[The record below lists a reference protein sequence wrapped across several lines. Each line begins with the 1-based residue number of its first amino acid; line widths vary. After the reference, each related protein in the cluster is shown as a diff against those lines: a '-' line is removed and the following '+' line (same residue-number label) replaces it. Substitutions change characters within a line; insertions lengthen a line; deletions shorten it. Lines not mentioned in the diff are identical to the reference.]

1 MTRRSL
7 LSKNFSLSKKFGS
20 ANLTNSKKAIFSM
33 SNDVSKLDL
42 YEGVKTL
49 IETDAVHIHLP
60 QQKLFTLFSLG
71 FQFLLFQSTRKPGA
85 YIIRV
90 EDGHLAEKLA
100 KKAKDPSTRKF
111 MQSLL
116 IPRKLKYEKSVFYL
130 DYFHLGSWN
139 LTSEI
144 PKEKVQAALI
154 VKNTSFKPMMEIELE
169 DSPDAAI
176 IDTIKNGEYL
186 KTLMQFVP
194 KTITIAFEESFE
206 NTTQVH
212 FPFIKKEKEKTVSGV
227 TISDDLD
234 WDND

>member
-1 MTRRSL
+1 MS
-7 LSKNFSLSKKFGS
+7 SD
-20 ANLTNSKKAIFSM
+20 LTKQ
-33 SNDVSKLDL
+33 DL

-49 IETDAVHIHLP
+49 IETDAVHVHLP
-60 QQKLFTLFSLG
+60 QQKLFTLFSVG
-71 FQFLLFQSTRKPGA
+71 FQYLLFQSTRKPGA

-144 PKEKVQAALI
+144 PRDKIQAALI
-154 VKNTSFKPMMEIELE
+154 VKNTSSKPMMEIEVHDAE
-169 DSPDAAI
+169 DETAAAV
-176 IDTIKNGEYL
+176 IDTIKNGDYL
-186 KTLMQFVP
+186 KTLMEFVP
-194 KTITIAFEESFE
+194 RTITIAFEETFDG
-206 NTTQVH
+206 TTQVN
-212 FPFIKKEKEKTVSGV
+212 FPFIKKEKERTVSGV
-227 TISDDLD
+227 TISDDVD
-234 WDND
+234 WDNDN

>member
-1 MTRRSL
+1 
-7 LSKNFSLSKKFGS
+7 
-20 ANLTNSKKAIFSM
+20 M
-33 SNDVSKLDL
+33 SNDLSKQDL

-49 IETDAVHIHLP
+49 IETDAVHVHLP
-60 QQKLFTLFSLG
+60 QQKLFTLFSIG
-71 FQFLLFQSTRKPGA
+71 FQYLLFQSTRKPGA

-144 PKEKVQAALI
+144 PRDKVQAALI
-154 VKNTSFKPMMEIELE
+154 VKNTSSRPMMEFEME
-169 DSPDAAI
+169 DPTENAI
-176 IDTIKNGEYL
+176 LDTIKNGDYL
-186 KTLMQFVP
+186 KTLMEFVP
-194 KTITIAFEESFE
+194 RTITIAFEETFE
-206 NTTQVH
+206 GTTQVT
-212 FPFIKKEKEKTVSGV
+212 FPFIKKEKERTVSGV
-227 TISDDLD
+227 TISDDVD
-234 WDND
+234 WD